1 MVVKRLFW
9 IGVGVGLSLA
19 GYRWVRRQ
27 RAKYGP
33 EAVTAKLSEGARD
46 VWKLLE
52 VSVDEGR
59 RAAAEKEAELRES
72 LGERE

>member
-1 MVVKRLFW
+1 VKRLFW
-9 IGVGVGLSLA
+9 VGVGVGLSLA
-19 GYRWVRRQ
+19 AYRWVRKQ
-27 RAKYGP
+27 RSKYGP

>member
-1 MVVKRLFW
+1 VKRLFW
-9 IGVGVGLSLA
+9 VGVGVGLSLA
-19 GYRWVRRQ
+19 AYRWVRKQ
-27 RAKYGP
+27 RSKYGP

-72 LGERE
+72 LGEGE